1 MSSFSHFRSRAT
13 PRAACASGHS
23 EAMNCVKPASAAR
36 AGVFRDW
43 L

>member
-1 MSSFSHFRSRAT
+1 MSKLQSFPVARDA
-13 PRAACASGHS
+13 PAACASGHS